1 MKTIKVIELIGTSN
15 KSWEDAANN
24 AVKEAQ
30 ETVSGITGVEVVG
43 QTARVENGVIAE
55 YRANLKLAFL
65 VKDVR

>member
-30 ETVSGITGVEVVG
+30 ETVSGITGLEVVG

-65 VKDVR
+65 VKEVR

>member
-1 MKTIKVIELIGTSN
+1 MATLKVIELIGTSK

-30 ETVSGITGVEVVG
+30 ETVSGITGLEVVG
-43 QTARVENGVIAE
+43 QTARVDNGVIAE
-55 YRANLKLAFL
+55 YRATLKLAFL

>member
-1 MKTIKVIELIGTSN
+1 MKTIKVIELIGTSTQ
-15 KSWEDAANN
+15 SWEDAANN

-30 ETVSGITGVEVVG
+30 ETVSGITGLELIG

>member
-1 MKTIKVIELIGTSN
+1 MATIKVIELIGTSK

-30 ETVSGITGVEVVG
+30 ETVSGITGLEVVA
-43 QTARVENGVIAE
+43 QTARVENGAIAE

-65 VKDVR
+65 VKEVR

>member
-65 VKDVR
+65 VKKVR

>member
-1 MKTIKVIELIGTSN
+1 MTTIKVIELIGTS
-15 KSWEDAANN
+15 KQSWEDAANN

-30 ETVSGITGVEVVG
+30 ETVSGITGLEVVG

-65 VKDVR
+65 VKGVR